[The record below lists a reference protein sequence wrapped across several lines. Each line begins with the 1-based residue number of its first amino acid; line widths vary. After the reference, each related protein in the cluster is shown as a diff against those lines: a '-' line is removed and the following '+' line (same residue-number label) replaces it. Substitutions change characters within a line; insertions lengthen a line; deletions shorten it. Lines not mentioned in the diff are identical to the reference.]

1 METLKAGCYLL
12 DKNNMKI
19 GLIYREKLNDYSF
32 PKGHLENLES
42 LMQCAIR
49 ETAEETKRDCVIVNS
64 IPPIID
70 RYTTPKGE
78 QCLCYMFVAVD
89 IGKSDNDSL
98 DTHELIWVDID
109 KVESILSYDDLK
121 KHWLIAK
128 EKILEYVKD

>member
-1 METLKAGCYLL
+1 
-12 DKNNMKI
+12 
-19 GLIYREKLNDYSF
+19 
-32 PKGHLENLES
+32 
-42 LMQCAIR
+42 MQCAIR
-49 ETAEETKRDCVIVNS
+49 ETAEETKRDCVIVDS
-64 IPPIID
+64 IPPIVD

-78 QCLCYMFVAVD
+78 QCVCYMFVAVD

>member
-1 METLKAGCYLL
+1 MVTKKAGCFLIR
-12 DKNNMKI
+12 KESREVVV
-19 GLIYREKLNDYSF
+19 IYRKRQNDYSF

-49 ETAEETKRDCVIVNS
+49 ETAEETKRDCVIVDS

-78 QCLCYMFVAVD
+78 QCVCYMFVAVD